1 MFSSNSSQVSSAAN
15 YIEDVFSTYLYA
27 GTNANITIN
36 NGIDLAGKGGLVWQ
50 KQRTSAIPH
59 RLFTT
64 AMALGAELASNS
76 TGALT
81 NAGNVNGYLNNVL
94 QAIQQ
99 IGTIAMYQC
108 NPAAGNISLAIYPTG
123 AYTTATLVA
132 AAQTANA
139 TGGLDIG
146 IPTANVSN
154 VATFSCTQT

>member
-1 MFSSNSSQVSSAAN
+1 MAIFTKVNGTTQPSFAIDVAN
-15 YIEDVFSTYLYA
+15 GSIA
-27 GTNANITIN
+27 GTANVAAQGPVQIQGPKLDFFSLKANA
-36 NGIDLAGKGGLVWQ
+36 
-50 KQRTSAIPH
+50 
-59 RLFTT
+59 
-64 AMALGAELASNS
+64 
-76 TGALT
+76 ALT